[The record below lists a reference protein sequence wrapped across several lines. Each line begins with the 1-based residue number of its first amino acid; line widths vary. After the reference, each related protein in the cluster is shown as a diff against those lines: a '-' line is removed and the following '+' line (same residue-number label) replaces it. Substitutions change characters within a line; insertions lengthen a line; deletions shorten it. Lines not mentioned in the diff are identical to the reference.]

1 MTKQGEYVTLMH
13 YGERW
18 GVRAMIR
25 RFFALMLCALLCAAF
40 CLSVRA
46 EEVKIEPT
54 RDPNVIP
61 FDVNHPEQLQRGHIV
76 AHSFILMERS
86 TGRILM
92 EHDADLA
99 MYPASTIKI
108 LTCLM
113 ALQFG
118 NLDDVLT
125 VSASALDPANLPG
138 EDPSMAGFKVGEQV
152 TMRDALY
159 GLMLPSGNDAANVI
173 AEHLAGNI
181 PAFALWM
188 NETAQMLGC
197 TNSYFMSANGMDID
211 GQYSTAHDLALI
223 FHEAL
228 KNETFRQIIST
239 PQYSLSATNENP
251 SRLIYNTNQHIRP
264 DNEDR
269 FYEPSLGGKTGSTN
283 RAAYCLVEA
292 AEQDGVELI
301 AVVLCANYYS
311 RWTDV
316 SYLFRYGFTQYK
328 SVTPESIYMNPE
340 NPPSVQV
347 TGFDPNDPA
356 LGRLGITMQP
366 VDPTRE
372 VRITALASEID
383 AFIENFSAYSVETW
397 TNLRAPIQQGQ
408 VVGTLTFYPDNEPL
422 VVYNLLAARSVAART
437 DAPLTL
443 EEIERRTMEDPSPFP
458 PFSLDWVLP
467 PVLLALAVMTALR
480 FALRA
485 LWRRH
490 RKKRQMPKPNRR
502 YYM

>member
-1 MTKQGEYVTLMH
+1 M
-13 YGERW
+13 
-18 GVRAMIR
+18 VRR
-25 RFFALMLCALLCAAF
+25 LWALVLCALLCVSMAMPA
-40 CLSVRA
+40 RA
-46 EEVKIEPT
+46 EGVKIEPT
-54 RDPNVIP
+54 RNPNVTA
-61 FDVNHPEQLQRGHIV
+61 FDINNPEQLQRGHIV
-76 AHSFILMERS
+76 AHSFILIERS
-86 TGRILM
+86 TGQILM

-113 ALQFG
+113 AIQLG

-125 VSASALDPANLPG
+125 ISASALDPANLPG
-138 EDPSMAGFKVGEQV
+138 EDPSMAGFKVGEEV
-152 TMRDALY
+152 TLRDALY
-159 GLMLPSGNDAANVI
+159 GLMLPSGNDAANAI

-188 NETAQMLGC
+188 NEVATMLGC

-211 GQYSTAHDLALI
+211 GQYSSAHDLAII
-223 FHEAL
+223 FDEAL

-239 PQYSLSATNENP
+239 PEYTLSATNKNP

-264 DNEDR
+264 DNADR
-269 FYEPSLGGKTGSTN
+269 FYAPSLGGKTGSTN
-283 RAAYCLVEA
+283 QAAYCLVEA

-316 SYLFRYGFTQYK
+316 SYLFRYGFSQYK
-328 SVTPESIYMNPE
+328 SITPESVYMDAV
-340 NPPSVQV
+340 PPPTVQV
-347 TGFDPNDPA
+347 VGFDPSDPD
-356 LGRLGITMQP
+356 LGRLPVTIAP

-383 AFIENFSAYSVETW
+383 AIIDNFSAYSVETW

-408 VVGTLTFYPDNEPL
+408 VVGTLTFYPDNEPPA
-422 VVYNLLAARSVAART
+422 VYNLLAARSIAART

-443 EEIERRTMEDPSPFP
+443 EEIEARAMADPSPFP
-458 PFSLDWVLP
+458 PFALDWVLP
-467 PVLLALAVMTALR
+467 PVLLALAMMTALR
-480 FALRA
+480 YAIRA

-490 RKKRQMPKPNRR
+490 KKKKELPEPKRR